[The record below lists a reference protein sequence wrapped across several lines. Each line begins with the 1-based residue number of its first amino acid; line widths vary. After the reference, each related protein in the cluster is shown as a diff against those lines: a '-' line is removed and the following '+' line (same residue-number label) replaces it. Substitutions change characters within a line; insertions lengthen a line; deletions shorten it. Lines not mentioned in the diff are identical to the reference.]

1 LHTEASSLA
10 AKVLKLGFLILAFV
24 MLHAFVDVVGAVLE
38 HPIDQYGW
46 FCAMAVM
53 ALGMPILAISRRK
66 FAPRALLLLRSVRAA
81 KRNAMLSGLITLRL

>member
-1 LHTEASSLA
+1 
-10 AKVLKLGFLILAFV
+10 
-24 MLHAFVDVVGAVLE
+24 
-38 HPIDQYGW
+38 
-46 FCAMAVM
+46 M